1 MPAPA
6 TRKATAPANSGTPQ
20 SSFATLTTRT
30 PGWNL
35 TRGSGP
41 VSFFASKPFPTLPIG
56 RWKKPFGTA
65 VVDRDEVVLQ
75 AVPLKLKWSFE
86 GFQ

>member
-1 MPAPA
+1 M
-6 TRKATAPANSGTPQ
+6 
-20 SSFATLTTRT
+20 
-30 PGWNL
+30 
-35 TRGSGP
+35 
-41 VSFFASKPFPTLPIG
+41 SFFASKPFPTLPIG